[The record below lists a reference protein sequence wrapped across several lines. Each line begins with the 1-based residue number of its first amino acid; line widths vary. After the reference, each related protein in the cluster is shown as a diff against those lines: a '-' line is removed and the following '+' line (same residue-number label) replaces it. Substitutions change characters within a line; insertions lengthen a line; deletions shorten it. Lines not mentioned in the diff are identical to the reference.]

1 VGSKEVFQI
10 LTQTLSGIYGSQE
23 AEAIAFRILDLAFNL
38 GKLDFLLN
46 KEVNLPAD
54 WQQYLN
60 QLAAGR
66 PFQYVIGKEFFRDL
80 RIGLNDATLIPRP
93 ETEELVQYVFNDL
106 KQVTKPVRVLD
117 IGTGSGCIPL
127 SLKNEFPAVEL
138 VGWDISE
145 KALQQANVNAQHLQ
159 LLVTFQLQ
167 DIFQWQ
173 ENSEMWD
180 MIISNPPYVL
190 EAEKSE
196 MLPHVVDHEPHL
208 ALFVPNE
215 DPLKYYITI
224 ADMAISRLNTGGK
237 LYFEINQAYGNEVKE
252 MLISKGFKEVE
263 VKVDFR
269 GKERIVSC
277 EV

>member
-1 VGSKEVFQI
+1 MGSKEVFQI

-93 ETEELVQYVFNDL
+93 ETEELVQYVLNDL
-106 KQVTKPVRVLD
+106 KKVTKPVRVLD

-127 SLKNEFPAVEL
+127 SLKNEFPALEL

-145 KALQQANVNAQHLQ
+145 KALQQANENAQHLQ

-252 MLISKGFKEVE
+252 MLISKGFK
-263 VKVDFR
+263 
-269 GKERIVSC
+269 
-277 EV
+277 

>member
-93 ETEELVQYVFNDL
+93 ETEELVQYVLNDL

-224 ADMAISRLNTGGK
+224 ADMAMSRLKAGGK

>member
-93 ETEELVQYVFNDL
+93 ETEELVQYVLNDL
-106 KQVTKPVRVLD
+106 KKVTKPVRVLD

-167 DIFQWQ
+167 DIFHWQ

-224 ADMAISRLNTGGK
+224 ADMAMSRLKAGGK

>member
-1 VGSKEVFQI
+1 MGSKEVFQI

-93 ETEELVQYVFNDL
+93 ETEELVQYVLNDL

>member
-1 VGSKEVFQI
+1 MGSKEVFQI